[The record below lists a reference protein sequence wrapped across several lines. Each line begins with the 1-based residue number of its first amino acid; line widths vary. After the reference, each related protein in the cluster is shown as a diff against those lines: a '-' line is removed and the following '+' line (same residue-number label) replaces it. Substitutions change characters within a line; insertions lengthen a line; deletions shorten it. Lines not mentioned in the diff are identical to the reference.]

1 MTQIY
6 DVIVVGG
13 GPAGLTVGIY
23 AARIGLK
30 TLILESKIL
39 GGRAFEARMIEN
51 FPGFPEGIS
60 GGELVERMVRQ
71 TEKFGAEIVSSEEVV
86 SLDLNDGNKVVIT
99 RTAKYQG
106 RALIFATGAQRRKLL
121 VPGEEEFLGRGVSH
135 CAVCDG
141 PLFRGKVVAVIGSGD
156 EAAEDA
162 LLLADFVNEVLMI
175 TSEEELE
182 IAENLRQRLEKK
194 DNVKFLLNTKVEAIE
209 GDIIVKAVKV
219 VDVKSK
225 KEQKIPV
232 DGVFVALERIP
243 MTQLMRK
250 AGIEVDEGG
259 CVKVDRRQRTNIEG
273 VFAAGDCTCGGM
285 QVATAVG
292 EGARAA
298 MEAAA
303 YVKKNRKQE
312 T

>member
-6 DVIVVGG
+6 DAIVIGG

-60 GGELVERMVRQ
+60 GRELVERMVRQ

-86 SLDLNDGNKVVIT
+86 SLELSGGNKVVIT

-162 LLLADFVNEVLMI
+162 LLLADFANEVLLI
-175 TSEEELE
+175 TSKEELE

-194 DNVKFLLNTKVEAIE
+194 DNVKFLLNAKVEAIE
-209 GDIIVKAVKV
+209 GDVIVKAVKV
-219 VDVKSK
+219 VDVKNK
-225 KEQKIPV
+225 KEQRIPV
-232 DGVFVALERIP
+232 GGVFVALERIP

-250 AGIEVDEGG
+250 AGIDVDEGG

-298 MEAAA
+298 LEAAA
-303 YVKKNRKQE
+303 YVKKNRKQWV
-312 T
+312 